1 MNPTN
6 TLYASGTRR
15 TGSPTGLAT
24 RSTTTLARNAQV
36 ACLRTNVMSI
46 PDLSIC
52 AYFVSGANSLLVDT
66 FTKWQIVASSL
77 VF

>member
-1 MNPTN
+1 MNPTT

-24 RSTTTLARNAQV
+24 TNTTTLARNAQV
-36 ACLRTNVMSI
+36 ACLRTNFMSI

-77 VF
+77 VS